1 MRVVIEYEIGYM
13 ACFIVYPRPLER
25 PNVLGDVLSS
35 GEGRKGLMGRKLS
48 WTLLKYQFLFPLAE
62 WKKPW
67 DWRSL
72 ELYFTYLSYSPFW
85 FISQSFLESAS
96 AV

>member
-1 MRVVIEYEIGYM
+1 MSKTRFWSEVSKILIFNTCERPMRVVIEYEIGYM

-48 WTLLKYQFLFPLAE
+48 
-62 WKKPW
+62 
-67 DWRSL
+67 
-72 ELYFTYLSYSPFW
+72 
-85 FISQSFLESAS
+85 
-96 AV
+96 